1 MANLNG
7 TIEFPQGGSSYKT
20 IRGKIEWE
28 ETAIDSTTSPAR
40 SKVHTKLYA
49 KTGTGGTTGK
59 GWNGYVQ
66 VGSNARHSFS
76 SVPSSMT
83 ISSSYKLLREYDDWV
98 EHNDDGSKT
107 VTISGKV
114 AGPSGT
120 SISGVSSSG
129 SGSATLTNIPQ
140 ASTIT
145 SVTSGTTDY
154 TPVVTWTP
162 KSVDFKYKIRF
173 KYGSKAI
180 TSDLNISPNT
190 TNEVSYPTV
199 SLTSDNIAD
208 LIPNSPSITLTA
220 ELDTY
225 NSGGTKIGTTSSK
238 NFTVTLN
245 SSVKPTANIGAF
257 SDVGGLVPSSWGI
270 LVQGKSKLS
279 FSVSGT
285 PGTGSSIKS
294 YSTSVAGNVYNTQDI
309 TTDFLSTSGSA
320 ILTVTDN
327 RDRIGTASREYTVY
341 QYSKPSITKATAE
354 RCLENG
360 TLSDNGTY
368 LKYSFASTI
377 SSCNGNNT
385 ATYQLG
391 YKTKNASSYTYVNIN
406 NDVTDVVLPD
416 VTFSANISYEIQFR
430 VTDAFNE
437 VTYENST
444 IGSGFRLVHYNSNK
458 KALAI
463 GKSSEAT
470 GDDKLLEVALPIA
483 ISSDVTSTANISA
496 VNLSGGWEGYT
507 NDLSNTMSNPTE
519 MLVLN
524 GTNIQ
529 KAAIPSSAIVESGT
543 IVASPASGT
552 KDLGSFTAWSWKTV
566 PLTRV
571 IRQVNSSF
579 ALEGNFLVNKSN
591 KTINVLVSAN
601 GMFYSHSGSSI
612 TYDVGIF
619 NNKSMVCDAYLS
631 CNPQSWNSVQLSP
644 FLLSINP
651 GDKISLTVR
660 FANNTTA
667 SVNGEATFITIQE
680 LEVPV
685 FFGNDSAIVESGSNA
700 NGSYVKYSDGRMECY
715 KRVTQKNVKLT
726 NTWYGLYTNEND
738 TTVDL
743 GNYAATFIKEPIV
756 NITYMGG
763 NGCWIINNNYH
774 SASSPGQVQLC
785 TVSSRTIGTCI
796 LDVTAKGYWK

>member
-40 SKVHTKLYA
+40 SKVHTKIYA

-76 SVPSSMT
+76 RVSSSMT
-83 ISSSYKLLREYDDWV
+83 ISGSYKLLQEYDDWV

-208 LIPNSPSITLTA
+208 LIPNSSSITLTA

-529 KAAIPSSAIVESGT
+529 KAAIPSNSTIGT
-543 IVASPASGT
+543 IVASPASGS
-552 KDLGSFTAWSWKTV
+552 KDLGSFTSWSWKTV

-591 KTINVLVSAN
+591 KTINVLISAN
-601 GMFYSHSGSSI
+601 GMFYSDLGSSI

-619 NNKSMVCDAYLS
+619 NNKTMIADAYLS

-644 FLLSINP
+644 FLLSVNP

-660 FANNTTA
+660 FGNNTTA
-667 SVNGEATFITIQE
+667 KVNGEATFITIQE

-700 NGSYVKYSDGRMECY
+700 NGTYVKYSDGRMECY

-726 NTWYGLYTNEND
+726 GTWYGLYINEND

-743 GNYAATFIKEPIV
+743 GNYAATFIEEPIV

-774 SASSPGQVQLC
+774 SASSPGKVQLC

-796 LDVTAKGYWK
+796 LDVTAKGKWK

>member
-40 SKVHTKLYA
+40 SKVHTKIYA

-83 ISSSYKLLREYDDWV
+83 ISGSYKLLQEYDDWV

-208 LIPNSPSITLTA
+208 LIPNSSSITLTA

-245 SSVKPTANIGAF
+245 SSVKPTANIGTF

-327 RDRIGTASREYTVY
+327 RDRIGTASREYIVY

-529 KAAIPSSAIVESGT
+529 KAAIQSGSNSTIGT
-543 IVASPASGT
+543 IIASVETGS
-552 KDLGSFTAWSWKTV
+552 KDLGSFTSLSWKTA

-571 IRQVNSSF
+571 IKQVNSSF
-579 ALEGNFLVNKSN
+579 ALEDNFLVNKSN

-601 GMFYSHSGSSI
+601 GMFYSNSGSSI
-612 TYDVGIF
+612 TCDVGIF

-631 CNPQSWNSVQLSP
+631 CNPQSWNSIQLSP
-644 FLLSINP
+644 FLLSVSP

-660 FANNTTA
+660 FGNNTTA
-667 SVNGEATFITIQE
+667 KVNGEATFITIQE

-685 FFGNDSAIVESGSNA
+685 FFGNDSAIIESGSNS
-700 NGSYVKYSDGRMECY
+700 NGTYVKYSDGRMECY
-715 KRVTQKNVKLT
+715 KRVTKTGVKLT
-726 NTWYGLYTNEND
+726 NSWYGLYTNEND

-743 GNYAATFIKEPIV
+743 GNYAATFIEEPVV

-763 NGCWIINNNYH
+763 NGCWLINNNYH
-774 SASSPGQVQLC
+774 SASSPGKVQLC

-796 LDVTAKGYWK
+796 LDVTAKGKWK

>member
-76 SVPSSMT
+76 RVPSSMT
-83 ISSSYKLLREYDDWV
+83 ISGSYKLLQEYDDWV

-199 SLTSDNIAD
+199 SLTSDNISD
-208 LIPNSPSITLTA
+208 LIPNSSSITLTA

-483 ISSDVTSTANISA
+483 ISSDITSTANISV
-496 VNLSGGWEGYT
+496 VNLSGVWEGYT

-529 KAAIPSSAIVESGT
+529 KAAIPS
-543 IVASPASGT
+543 
-552 KDLGSFTAWSWKTV
+552 
-566 PLTRV
+566 
-571 IRQVNSSF
+571 N
-579 ALEGNFLVNKSN
+579 
-591 KTINVLVSAN
+591 
-601 GMFYSHSGSSI
+601 I
-612 TYDVGIF
+612 T
-619 NNKSMVCDAYLS
+619 
-631 CNPQSWNSVQLSP
+631 
-644 FLLSINP
+644 
-651 GDKISLTVR
+651 
-660 FANNTTA
+660 
-667 SVNGEATFITIQE
+667 
-680 LEVPV
+680 
-685 FFGNDSAIVESGSNA
+685 IVESGSNA
-700 NGSYVKYSDGRMECY
+700 NGTYVKYSDGRMECY

-726 NTWYGLYTNEND
+726 NNWYGLYINEND

-774 SASSPGQVQLC
+774 SASSPGKVQLC